1 MQVLIHT
8 DHHIEGHE
16 GLVAWATS
24 TVQSALSHQKD
35 HITRVEVHL
44 SDENGAKS
52 GQADKRCVME
62 ARLQGRPPLAAT
74 QHADNQHQAITGAA
88 DKLTRLIASTLG
100 KADRGKTLSEKLQPD
115 VEFIEPNPP
124 GT

>member
-1 MQVLIHT
+1 MQILIHT

-24 TVQSALSHQKD
+24 TVQSALNHQKD